1 MQLNHNAAMD
11 SLKIQHREAMTSLKQ
26 RHAEAIEGKNAL
38 LKEYDDNIEGY
49 EKMFTELLNEM
60 RDKHVS
66 RRQMQ
71 KLNKKAAET
80 HANYLQHKVMYDALK
95 DEVRDQQSTSIELRQ
110 QLEEYEETIE
120 YLYDKIDNM
129 QSDFDSVI
137 SYVDLYYEN
146 HRYCSTQCSVD
157 HVSCCGCSD
166 VLACRKYSQAGASE
180 VGREVDGSCH
190 RPLAFCFYKSSRRAA
205 AHTRL

>member
-1 MQLNHNAAMD
+1 
-11 SLKIQHREAMTSLKQ
+11 MTSLKQ

-38 LKEYDDNIEGY
+38 LKEYDGNIEGY
-49 EKMFTELLNEM
+49 DKMFTELLNEV

-95 DEVRDQQSTSIELRQ
+95 DEVWDQQSTSIELRQ

-137 SYVDLYYEN
+137 SYVDLYYEKE
-146 HRYCSTQCSVD
+146 
-157 HVSCCGCSD
+157 VS
-166 VLACRKYSQAGASE
+166 A
-180 VGREVDGSCH
+180 RE
-190 RPLAFCFYKSSRRAA
+190 PLYVSKHQVPNRNCKGMKSF
-205 AHTRL
+205 HILLL

>member
-1 MQLNHNAAMD
+1 
-11 SLKIQHREAMTSLKQ
+11 MTSLKQ

-38 LKEYDDNIEGY
+38 LKEYDGNIEGY
-49 EKMFTELLNEM
+49 DKMFTELLNEV

-137 SYVDLYYEN
+137 SYVDLYYEKE
-146 HRYCSTQCSVD
+146 
-157 HVSCCGCSD
+157 VS
-166 VLACRKYSQAGASE
+166 A
-180 VGREVDGSCH
+180 RE
-190 RPLAFCFYKSSRRAA
+190 PLYVSKHQVPNRNCKGMKSF
-205 AHTRL
+205 HILLL

>member
-137 SYVDLYYEN
+137 SYVDLYYEKE
-146 HRYCSTQCSVD
+146 
-157 HVSCCGCSD
+157 VS
-166 VLACRKYSQAGASE
+166 E
-180 VGREVDGSCH
+180 RE
-190 RPLAFCFYKSSRRAA
+190 PLYVSKHQVPNRNCKGMKSF
-205 AHTRL
+205 HILLL

>member
-11 SLKIQHREAMTSLKQ
+11 SLKIQHRETMTSLKQ

-38 LKEYDDNIEGY
+38 LKEYDGNIEGY
-49 EKMFTELLNEM
+49 DKMFTELLNEV

-95 DEVRDQQSTSIELRQ
+95 DEVWDQQSTSIELRQ

-137 SYVDLYYEN
+137 SYVDLYYEKE
-146 HRYCSTQCSVD
+146 
-157 HVSCCGCSD
+157 VS
-166 VLACRKYSQAGASE
+166 A
-180 VGREVDGSCH
+180 RE
-190 RPLAFCFYKSSRRAA
+190 PLYVSKHQVPNRNCKGMKSF
-205 AHTRL
+205 HILLL

>member
-1 MQLNHNAAMD
+1 
-11 SLKIQHREAMTSLKQ
+11 MTSLKQ

-137 SYVDLYYEN
+137 SYVDLYYEKE
-146 HRYCSTQCSVD
+146 
-157 HVSCCGCSD
+157 VS
-166 VLACRKYSQAGASE
+166 A
-180 VGREVDGSCH
+180 RE
-190 RPLAFCFYKSSRRAA
+190 PLYVSKHQVPNRNCKGMKSF
-205 AHTRL
+205 HILLL

>member
-1 MQLNHNAAMD
+1 
-11 SLKIQHREAMTSLKQ
+11 MTSLKQ

-80 HANYLQHKVMYDALK
+80 HANYLQHNVMYDALK

-137 SYVDLYYEN
+137 SYVDLYYEKEISA
-146 HRYCSTQCSVD
+146 REPLY
-157 HVSCCGCSD
+157 VSKHQVPNRNCKGM
-166 VLACRKYSQAGASE
+166 
-180 VGREVDGSCH
+180 
-190 RPLAFCFYKSSRRAA
+190 KSF
-205 AHTRL
+205 HILLL

>member
-110 QLEEYEETIE
+110 KLEEYEATIDN
-120 YLYDKIDNM
+120 LYNIIDNM
-129 QSDFDSVI
+129 QSDFDAI
-137 SYVDLYYEN
+137 IRYIDLYYKEEM
-146 HRYCSTQCSVD
+146 S
-157 HVSCCGCSD
+157 
-166 VLACRKYSQAGASE
+166 
-180 VGREVDGSCH
+180 GRE
-190 RPLAFCFYKSSRRAA
+190 PLYISKHQVPNRNCKGMKCFLS
-205 AHTRL
+205 HCL